1 MLSKRSVLLA
11 VVACFALP
19 SPVCARVTVE
29 DSVAVNARPE
39 TIWKALM
46 DYQREEKTFHKK
58 VVSSTKDSVS
68 IKEEFVKLPVVGTTN
83 IDYVEVSHRD
93 ENRIEYKLTDSKIL
107 TLFEG
112 AWIIEENKDGRGSTL
127 RVVTSIDT
135 WVPAPFKNTLLKNQT
150 KKGME
155 KRLAF
160 VKKSAEQMTT
170 N

>member
-1 MLSKRSVLLA
+1 MMVSLFALLA
-11 VVACFALP
+11 LQLP
-19 SPVCARVTVE
+19 ASAKVKVE
-29 DSVAVNARPE
+29 DSIAVDAKPE
-39 TIWKALM
+39 VIWKALM
-46 DYQREEKTFHKK
+46 SYQHEEKGFHKK
-58 VVSSTKDSVS
+58 VVSSTPDSVS

-83 IDYVEVSHRD
+83 INYVEVSHRD
-93 ENRIEYKLTDSKIL
+93 DNRIEYKLTDSKIL

-112 AWIIEENKDGRGSTL
+112 AWIIEPSKDGQSATVKL
-127 RVVTSIDT
+127 VTEIDT

-160 VKKSAEQMTT
+160 VKDCAEHMD